1 MSNFSEAFHSHCS
14 QALAYDFLDGG
25 KDFLSFFFFNLF
37 HLLLKL
43 SLTNLCAVQYVTG
56 NREAKLKIRT
66 FINSSETNG
75 TSGRFPE
82 VEKQERDKGGTTFDV
97 EKTTVEWMADKQ
109 HFALLAPLQR

>member
-1 MSNFSEAFHSHCS
+1 MTFWM
-14 QALAYDFLDGG
+14 GG
-25 KDFLSFFFFNLF
+25 KIFFLFFFNLF

-43 SLTNLCAVQYVTG
+43 SLTNLCAIQFVTG

-82 VEKQERDKGGTTFDV
+82 VEKQRDKGSITFDV